1 MEHVRIFAIANQKGG
16 VGKTT
21 TAINLAAGVAILGK
35 RVLLIDSDPQA
46 NATSGLG
53 AEVAEGHLYHLLL
66 GEIQAQELLRE
77 TEVPGLLLLPAQ
89 IDLIG
94 VEAELLG
101 FKGRE
106 RCLAQGLF
114 PLAERFDYCFIDC
127 PPSLGLLTIN
137 ALSAAHGVIIPLQC
151 EYYALEGLGLLV
163 QTIRRVKQ
171 SLNPRLFIQGLVLTM
186 YDKRNRLTHQV
197 RREVTNHFGQ
207 LVYQTVIPRNVRLS
221 EAPSHGKPIFLYDVH
236 SRGAMAYMELAK
248 EFLKREMIRRE
259 KKKSAGKRS

>member
-1 MEHVRIFAIANQKGG
+1 MRTFAIANQKGG

-21 TAINLAAGVAILGK
+21 TAVNLAAGLAILGK
-35 RVLLIDSDPQA
+35 KVLLVDADPQG
-46 NATSGLG
+46 NASSGLG
-53 AEVAEGHLYHLLL
+53 ADRKSLNGHLYHLLVNRCRP
-66 GEIQAQELLRE
+66 QELLQE
-77 TEVPGLLLLPAQ
+77 TEIPGLFLIPAR

-94 VEAELLG
+94 AEAELLG

-106 RCLAQGLF
+106 RRLATGLSK
-114 PLAERFDYCFIDC
+114 LYGDFDYCLIDC

-137 ALSAAHGVIIPLQC
+137 GLSAAHGVIIPLQC

-171 SLNPRLFIQGLVLTM
+171 TINPRLFIQGLVLTM
-186 YDKRNRLTHQV
+186 YDGRNRLTHQV
-197 RREVTNHFGQ
+197 RQEVTAHFGQ

-236 SRGAMAYMELAK
+236 SRGAMAYLELAK
-248 EFLKREMIRRE
+248 EFLKRELIRRE
-259 KKKSAGKRS
+259 KKKASG